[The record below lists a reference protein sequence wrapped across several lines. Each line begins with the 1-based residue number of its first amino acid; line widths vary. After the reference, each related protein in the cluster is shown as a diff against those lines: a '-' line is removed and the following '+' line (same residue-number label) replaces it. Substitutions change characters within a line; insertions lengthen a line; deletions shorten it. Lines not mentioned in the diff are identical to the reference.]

1 MPRQVPNA
9 DFFLKTVPLLDGG
22 QDVGMVL
29 SPQVGALSCGHRSMC
44 GWRGMGSCRIQ
55 PGLLAMCCLN

>member
-1 MPRQVPNA
+1 VPNP

-29 SPQVGALSCGHRSMC
+29 SPQV
-44 GWRGMGSCRIQ
+44 
-55 PGLLAMCCLN
+55 PD